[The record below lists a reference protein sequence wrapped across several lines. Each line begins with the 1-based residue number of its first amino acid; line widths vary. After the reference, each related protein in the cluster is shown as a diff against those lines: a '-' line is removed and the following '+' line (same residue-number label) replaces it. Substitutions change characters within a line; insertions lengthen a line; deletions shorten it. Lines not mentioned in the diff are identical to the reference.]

1 MTSTPQNTPPQ
12 NTSQDTSSQNIPSRA
27 DEQEARITGATVKAA
42 TPRKLQ
48 DDPRAQ
54 LALAKK
60 NQAAK
65 PTAATGAGHAKAA
78 HESSKQGKKE
88 KKVRW

>member
-1 MTSTPQNTPPQ
+1 MTSTPQNKQSQADQQETPS
-12 NTSQDTSSQNIPSRA
+12 T
-27 DEQEARITGATVKAA
+27 EGTVKGPA
-42 TPRKLQ
+42 PRKLQ

-54 LALAKK
+54 LALARK

-65 PTAATGAGHAKAA
+65 PTTATGAGHAKAA

>member
-1 MTSTPQNTPPQ
+1 MTSTPQNKQ
-12 NTSQDTSSQNIPSRA
+12 SQS
-27 DEQEARITGATVKAA
+27 
-42 TPRKLQ
+42 TPRSPQENTAEENAAAKESQARSVQ

-60 NQAAK
+60 NHAAN
-65 PTAATGAGHAKAA
+65 PTAASGAAHVKAA

>member
-1 MTSTPQNTPPQ
+1 MTSSPENDPSLTDGDPTPAK
-12 NTSQDTSSQNIPSRA
+12 DTAS
-27 DEQEARITGATVKAA
+27 
-42 TPRKLQ
+42 RKLQ
-48 DDPRAQ
+48 DDPRAK

-60 NQAAK
+60 NQAGN
-65 PTAATGAGHAKAA
+65 PAAAPGGGHAKAA

>member
-1 MTSTPQNTPPQ
+1 MTSTPQNEQP
-12 NTSQDTSSQNIPSRA
+12 DTDRQSSPENETAAKNGGSR
-27 DEQEARITGATVKAA
+27 R
-42 TPRKLQ
+42 LQ

-60 NQAAK
+60 NHGAN
-65 PTAATGAGHAKAA
+65 PTAASGAAHVKAA

>member
-1 MTSTPQNTPPQ
+1 MTSTPQNDQSEDGAPAVGTG
-12 NTSQDTSSQNIPSRA
+12 TTRA
-27 DEQEARITGATVKAA
+27 GIGA
-42 TPRKLQ
+42 RKLQ

-60 NQAAK
+60 NHTASPAA
-65 PTAATGAGHAKAA
+65 AAGAGHAKAA

>member
-1 MTSTPQNTPPQ
+1 MT
-12 NTSQDTSSQNIPSRA
+12 
-27 DEQEARITGATVKAA
+27 A
-42 TPRKLQ
+42 TPRNQQPSDAASSATDRTPAARKLQ

-60 NQAAK
+60 NHAAS

>member
-1 MTSTPQNTPPQ
+1 MTSTQKKSQPAPAKGTTP
-12 NTSQDTSSQNIPSRA
+12 
-27 DEQEARITGATVKAA
+27 G
-42 TPRKLQ
+42 KLQ

-60 NQAAK
+60 NQGAK
-65 PTAATGAGHAKAA
+65 PTAASGAGHVKAA
-78 HESSKQGKKE
+78 HESGKQGKKE

>member
-1 MTSTPQNTPPQ
+1 MTT
-12 NTSQDTSSQNIPSRA
+12 
-27 DEQEARITGATVKAA
+27 
-42 TPRKLQ
+42 TPRNQQPQDDASATNAGGTPAGGAPKLQ

-60 NQAAK
+60 NHAAS

>member
-1 MTSTPQNTPPQ
+1 MTSTPKKKPN
-12 NTSQDTSSQNIPSRA
+12 
-27 DEQEARITGATVKAA
+27 EAKETAT
-42 TPRKLQ
+42 RKLQ

-60 NQAAK
+60 NHGAA
-65 PTAATGAGHAKAA
+65 PTGATGSGHAKAA

>member
-1 MTSTPQNTPPQ
+1 MTNMPQNKP
-12 NTSQDTSSQNIPSRA
+12 SQA
-27 DEQEARITGATVKAA
+27 DEQETPNTEATVTGPA
-42 TPRKLQ
+42 PRKLQ

>member
-1 MTSTPQNTPPQ
+1 MTATPRNQQPSDAASSATDSTP
-12 NTSQDTSSQNIPSRA
+12 
-27 DEQEARITGATVKAA
+27 AA
-42 TPRKLQ
+42 RKLQ

-60 NQAAK
+60 NHAAS

>member
-1 MTSTPQNTPPQ
+1 MTTTPRNQQPSDAAPSATDRTP
-12 NTSQDTSSQNIPSRA
+12 
-27 DEQEARITGATVKAA
+27 AA
-42 TPRKLQ
+42 RKLQ

-60 NQAAK
+60 NQAAS

>member
-1 MTSTPQNTPPQ
+1 MTSMSQNEQ
-12 NTSQDTSSQNIPSRA
+12 SQDDPQPTPENETAAEKGGSR
-27 DEQEARITGATVKAA
+27 R
-42 TPRKLQ
+42 LQ

-60 NQAAK
+60 NHGAN
-65 PTAATGAGHAKAA
+65 PTAASGAAHKKAA
-78 HESSKQGKKE
+78 HESSKQGKAE

>member
-1 MTSTPQNTPPQ
+1 MTSTPQNDPVPTDGPGNADPTP
-12 NTSQDTSSQNIPSRA
+12 A
-27 DEQEARITGATVKAA
+27 TGTAS
-42 TPRKLQ
+42 RKLQ
-48 DDPRAQ
+48 DDPRAK

-60 NQAAK
+60 NQAAN
-65 PTAATGAGHAKAA
+65 PTAAPGGGHAKAA

>member
-1 MTSTPQNTPPQ
+1 MTSTPQNHQPQDDASAAEAGRTP
-12 NTSQDTSSQNIPSRA
+12 A
-27 DEQEARITGATVKAA
+27 GAGA
-42 TPRKLQ
+42 RKLQ
-48 DDPRAQ
+48 DDPRAR

-60 NQAAK
+60 NNAAG
-65 PTAATGAGHAKAA
+65 PAAATGAGHAKAA

>member
-1 MTSTPQNTPPQ
+1 MTSTPQKKQSAADQQSAAETNVAAKE
-12 NTSQDTSSQNIPSRA
+12 SQAHR
-27 DEQEARITGATVKAA
+27 
-42 TPRKLQ
+42 LQ

-54 LALAKK
+54 AALAKK
-60 NQAAK
+60 NHAAN
-65 PTAATGAGHAKAA
+65 PTAASGAAHIKAA

>member
-1 MTSTPQNTPPQ
+1 MTSTPKKNQP
-12 NTSQDTSSQNIPSRA
+12 
-27 DEQEARITGATVKAA
+27 GAAKATA
-42 TPRKLQ
+42 ARKLQ

-60 NQAAK
+60 NHGAA
-65 PTAATGAGHAKAA
+65 PTAATGAGHTKAA
-78 HESSKQGKKE
+78 QESSKQGKKE

>member
-1 MTSTPQNTPPQ
+1 MTSTPQNHQPQDDAPAADTGGTPAG
-12 NTSQDTSSQNIPSRA
+12 D
-27 DEQEARITGATVKAA
+27 GV
-42 TPRKLQ
+42 RKLQ

-60 NQAAK
+60 NHAAS
-65 PTAATGAGHAKAA
+65 PAAATGAGHAKAA

>member
-1 MTSTPQNTPPQ
+1 MTSTPQN
-12 NTSQDTSSQNIPSRA
+12 DPSRNDA
-27 DEQEARITGATVKAA
+27 SGDGEP
-42 TPRKLQ
+42 TPAKGTASRKLQ
-48 DDPRAQ
+48 DDPRAK

-60 NQAAK
+60 NQAGN
-65 PTAATGAGHAKAA
+65 PAAAPGGGHAKAA

>member
-1 MTSTPQNTPPQ
+1 MTSK
-12 NTSQDTSSQNIPSRA
+12 DPS
-27 DEQEARITGATVKAA
+27 AA
-42 TPRKLQ
+42 SGKSTEGTRVQ

-54 LALAKK
+54 LALERK
-60 NQAAK
+60 NQGANPAA
-65 PTAATGAGHAKAA
+65 AAGTGHAKAA

>member
-1 MTSTPQNTPPQ
+1 MTSTPQN
-12 NTSQDTSSQNIPSRA
+12 DPSRTDA
-27 DEQEARITGATVKAA
+27 PGDGDSAPAKGTAS
-42 TPRKLQ
+42 RKLQ
-48 DDPRAQ
+48 DDPRAK

-60 NQAAK
+60 NQAGN
-65 PTAATGAGHAKAA
+65 PAAASGGGHAKAA

>member
-1 MTSTPQNTPPQ
+1 MTSTPQNKQSLSTPQ
-12 NTSQDTSSQNIPSRA
+12 SAQENAEQENTAQENAAAQESRA
-27 DEQEARITGATVKAA
+27 RSV
-42 TPRKLQ
+42 Q

-60 NQAAK
+60 NHAAN
-65 PTAATGAGHAKAA
+65 PTAASGAAHVKAA

>member
-1 MTSTPQNTPPQ
+1 MTSTPRNHP
-12 NTSQDTSSQNIPSRA
+12 SQDGAPAVETGTTPAGVRA
-27 DEQEARITGATVKAA
+27 
-42 TPRKLQ
+42 RKLQ

-60 NQAAK
+60 NHAAS
-65 PTAATGAGHAKAA
+65 PAAATGAGHAKAA

>member
-1 MTSTPQNTPPQ
+1 MTSTPQNEP
-12 NTSQDTSSQNIPSRA
+12 SQA
-27 DEQEARITGATVKAA
+27 DEQETPSTEGTVTA
-42 TPRKLQ
+42 PRKLQ

>member
-1 MTSTPQNTPPQ
+1 MTNTPQDQEPQ
-12 NTSQDTSSQNIPSRA
+12 NDVPAADTAPAGR
-27 DEQEARITGATVKAA
+27 GA
-42 TPRKLQ
+42 RKLQ

-60 NQAAK
+60 NHAAS

>member
-1 MTSTPQNTPPQ
+1 MTSTPQKKQSQPGMQPAEGTAGSNAPSKQPQ
-12 NTSQDTSSQNIPSRA
+12 GGR
-27 DEQEARITGATVKAA
+27 
-42 TPRKLQ
+42 LQ

-60 NQAAK
+60 NHAAN
-65 PTAATGAGHAKAA
+65 PTAASGAAHIKAA

>member
-1 MTSTPQNTPPQ
+1 MTGTPQKNQSQSGPQPAGNQPAENAVANGTPPDQ
-12 NTSQDTSSQNIPSRA
+12 PQGR
-27 DEQEARITGATVKAA
+27 R
-42 TPRKLQ
+42 LQ

-54 LALAKK
+54 LALAKQ
-60 NQAAK
+60 NHAAN
-65 PTAATGAGHAKAA
+65 PTAASGAAHIKAA

>member
-1 MTSTPQNTPPQ
+1 MTSMPQNKQSRSTPQPAQEPTAEENAAAKE
-12 NTSQDTSSQNIPSRA
+12 SQ
-27 DEQEARITGATVKAA
+27 ARRV
-42 TPRKLQ
+42 Q

-60 NQAAK
+60 NHAAN
-65 PTAATGAGHAKAA
+65 PTAASGAAHIKAA